1 MKHAFAL
8 TAILLA
14 LASAATAQEK
24 PKVLGE
30 SLNLKRPV
38 AIAIGPSGH
47 VFVLDQGD
55 GTPGSG
61 SIFRVDKN
69 GTTVIAKGL
78 WVPQGLAVYQ
88 KWFFVVD
95 LDQGEPPVI
104 QEYQLLRIDAEG
116 KKEVLLPSKEFLP
129 IGIHAGGSFNM
140 AVDPE
145 SGTLYLADSGGEN
158 SLRQKREGAIY
169 RITGDGK
176 KSIVAREMGIG
187 GSPEQLVLDGQ
198 SHLLVTVPKG
208 QETHTLVRINITN
221 GTSETVADGLE
232 SPSIM
237 WDAHGRL
244 ILGTQMILRPG
255 EKPRPTRVRQD
266 FERLVKTPE
275 ELQKPGVNEKFFEL
289 HRTFSYM
296 SSMKCMDST
305 GKNLLVIHD
314 ASMFGSMFDFTLGS
328 RPTPRKLSSIP
339 LSAVA
344 FEVDETPMPL
354 QTAPAFP
361 NLEWT
366 GWKGETAKGQA
377 NPLRPMVFTHAG
389 DGSKRVFVATEHG
402 VIHVFNNDQ
411 KPQKTS
417 IFLDI
422 QDRVVYRDD
431 QNEEGFL
438 GLTFHPKYKE
448 NGEFFVF
455 YTTKKAKLTNVL
467 SRFKVSKD
475 DPNKADP
482 NSEEELMRFEKPFW
496 NHDGGTL
503 CFGPDGYLYLTHG
516 DGGAANDPFDNGQNL
531 KSLLGKVHR
540 IDVDHKDA
548 GKNYAIPKD
557 NPFVNT
563 KDARP
568 DIWAYGLRNIWRMS
582 FDRKTGQLWAG
593 DVGQNLYEEID
604 LIEKGGNYGWNR
616 REGLHPFGPKG
627 RGYSKEFIDPI
638 WEYHHDVGKCII
650 GGHVYRG
657 PRLPELDGYYLYG
670 DYVSNK
676 IWALRYDE
684 AKKRVV
690 ANRPIKDRG
699 MPMFSFGEDDKGE
712 VYMLTPS
719 VDGKSIWWFT
729 KP

>member
-8 TAILLA
+8 AAILLA
-14 LASAATAQEK
+14 LASAAPAQEK
-24 PKVLGE
+24 PKVLVEGLNKPTAVAVGPGGKVFVTVWPGPQTKGE
-30 SLNLKRPV
+30 GSIIIAENGKAIPFVKGLDSP
-38 AIAIGPSGH
+38 IAI
-47 VFVLDQGD
+47 VAFQQVLFVAE
-55 GTPGSG
+55 
-61 SIFRVDKN
+61 VDR
-69 GTTVIAKGL
+69 I
-78 WVPQGLAVYQ
+78 
-88 KWFFVVD
+88 
-95 LDQGEPPVI
+95 
-104 QEYQLLRIDAEG
+104 LRIDATG
-116 KKEVLLPSKEFLP
+116 KVDQFVRPNAFPKGVPLLTA
-129 IGIHAGGSFNM
+129 IT
-140 AVDPE
+140 VDPE
-145 SGTLYLADSGGEN
+145 TGVVFASDMLSRT
-158 SLRQKREGAIY
+158 IY
-169 RITGDGK
+169 RIDPKGK
-176 KSIVAREMGIG
+176 AQPISVQKDWHFPFAMM
-187 GSPEQLVLDGQ
+187 LDGQ
-198 SHLLVTVPKG
+198 SHLLIRDYGSGELSRVNLATG
-208 QETHTLVRINITN
+208 N
-221 GTSETVADGLE
+221 SENLIEKSKSTGGLA
-232 SPSIM
+232 
-237 WDAHGRL
+237 WDYYGRL
-244 ILGTQMILRPG
+244 LFTKHFQGEIWAVPRPG
-255 EKPRPTRVRQD
+255 QNPEI
-266 FERLVKTPE
+266 LVK
-275 ELQKPGVNEKFFEL
+275 GFEYVP
-289 HRTFSYM
+289 RICQDAS
-296 SSMKCMDST
+296 
-305 GKNLLVIHD
+305 GKNLLIVD
-314 ASMFGSMFDFTLGS
+314 NKAGT
-328 RPTPRKLSSIP
+328 LSSIP
-339 LSAVA
+339 ISIPGW
-344 FEVDETPMPL
+344 EVDETPMPL

-377 NPLRPMVFTHAG
+377 NPLRPMVLTHAG
-389 DGSKRVFVATEHG
+389 DGSNRVFVATEHG
-402 VIHVFNNDQ
+402 VIHAFNNDQ
-411 KPQKTS
+411 KPQKSS

-455 YTTKKAKLTNVL
+455 YTTKKAKQTNVL

-548 GKNYAIPKD
+548 GKNYSIPKD
-557 NPFVNT
+557 NPFIST

-568 DIWAYGLRNIWRMS
+568 EIWAYGLRNIWRMS

-657 PRLPELDGYYLYG
+657 PRLPELDGFYLYG

-690 ANRPIKDRG
+690 ANRPIKDRNL
-699 MPMFSFGEDDKGE
+699 PMFSFGEDEKGE

-729 KP
+729 K

>member
-8 TAILLA
+8 AAILLG
-14 LASAATAQEK
+14 LASAAPAQEK
-24 PKVLGE
+24 PKVLVE
-30 SLNLKRPV
+30 
-38 AIAIGPSGH
+38 
-47 VFVLDQGD
+47 
-55 GTPGSG
+55 
-61 SIFRVDKN
+61 
-69 GTTVIAKGL
+69 GL
-78 WVPQGLAVYQ
+78 EHPNGLAVGPGGKIYVTVAGNPEKQIDGAVILIENGKAVQFASNIGRPTAITAYQ
-88 KWFFVVD
+88 QWLFVATKNEVW
-95 LDQGEPPVI
+95 
-104 QEYQLLRIDAEG
+104 RIDAKG
-116 KKEVLLPSKEFLP
+116 KAEKFVRTEDFPTDEKNLSLV
-129 IGIHAGGSFNM
+129 GITA
-140 AVDPE
+140 DPE
-145 SGTLYLADSGGEN
+145 SGTLYACNLND
-158 SLRQKREGAIY
+158 QAIY
-169 RITGDGK
+169 RIAPNK
-176 KSIVAREMGIG
+176 KVSMAIDKRSFPANNLPMAV
-187 GSPEQLVLDGQ
+187 LLDGQ
-198 SHLLVTVPKG
+198 SQLLIGIFSDGAVVRFNLFDLKSEKLADGLRGGLGMAWDFYGRLFIRNSNFAKGGNPEPVGRILAIPRPGENAIPFADGFSRPSAMCLDANGKGLLVTDSKA
-208 QETHTLVRINITN
+208 
-221 GTSETVADGLE
+221 GT
-232 SPSIM
+232 
-237 WDAHGRL
+237 
-244 ILGTQMILRPG
+244 
-255 EKPRPTRVRQD
+255 
-266 FERLVKTPE
+266 
-275 ELQKPGVNEKFFEL
+275 
-289 HRTFSYM
+289 
-296 SSMKCMDST
+296 
-305 GKNLLVIHD
+305 
-314 ASMFGSMFDFTLGS
+314 
-328 RPTPRKLSSIP
+328 LSSIP
-339 LSAVA
+339 ISIPGW
-344 FEVDETPMPL
+344 EVDETPLPL
-354 QTAPAFP
+354 QTALAFP

-377 NPLRPMVFTHAG
+377 NPLRPMVLTHAG
-389 DGSKRVFVATEHG
+389 DGSNRVFVATEHG

-438 GLTFHPKYKE
+438 GLAFHPKHKE

-455 YTTKKAKLTNVL
+455 YTTKKAKMTNVL

-540 IDVDHKDA
+540 IDVDFKPDEKSDN
-548 GKNYAIPKD
+548 GKKPRNYGIPKD
-557 NPFVNT
+557 NPFVGRT
-563 KDARP
+563 DGSRP
-568 DIWAYGLRNIWRMS
+568 EIWAYGLRNIWRMS

-690 ANRPIKDRG
+690 ANRPIKDRNL
-699 MPMFSFGEDDKGE
+699 PMFSFGEDEKGE

-719 VDGKSIWWFT
+719 VDGKSVWWFA
-729 KP
+729 K

>member
-8 TAILLA
+8 TAILLG
-14 LASAATAQEK
+14 LESAAPAQEK
-24 PKVLGE
+24 PKVLVEG
-30 SLNLKRPV
+30 LKKPV
-38 AIAIGPSGH
+38 AVAIGPGGH
-47 VFVLDQGD
+47 IFILDQGN

-61 SIFRVDKN
+61 ALLRVDKD
-69 GTTVIAKGL
+69 GTTPIAKGF
-78 WVPQGLAVYQ
+78 WVPRCLVVYQ
-88 KWFFVVD
+88 KWLFFVD
-95 LDQGEPPVI
+95 RGTTRPGGPEEGLR
-104 QEYQLLRIDAEG
+104 LLRVDVSG
-116 KKEVLLPSKEFLP
+116 KVEELISAKDLFQIARTDGATS
-129 IGIHAGGSFNM
+129 ITA
-140 AVDPE
+140 DPE
-145 SGTLYLADSGGEN
+145 TGTLYLLDQGGVVFDE
-158 SLRQKREGAIY
+158 RREGAIY
-169 RITGDGK
+169 RITPNGK
-176 KSIVAREMGIG
+176 KSVVATAKSIG
-187 GSPEQLVLDGQ
+187 GLPCGLVLDGQ
-198 SHLLVTVPKG
+198 SHLLVTVS
-208 QETHTLVRINITN
+208 QADAASLIRVNIAN
-221 GTSETVADGLE
+221 GTSETVADGLK
-232 SPSIM
+232 SSSM
-237 WDAHGRL
+237 TWDPHGRL
-244 ILGTQMILRPG
+244 LLLPDQIILRPG
-255 EKPRPTRVRQD
+255 ERPRPIKVLD
-266 FERLVKTPE
+266 
-275 ELQKPGVNEKFFEL
+275 ELKKAEKAENVDLMMKALEWLEVWRRIRGVFCL
-289 HRTFSYM
+289 
-296 SSMKCMDST
+296 DAT
-305 GKNLLVIHD
+305 GKNLLFIDDGIRGLGGIDNPPALLSVPIT
-314 ASMFGSMFDFTLGS
+314 ALAFD
-328 RPTPRKLSSIP
+328 
-339 LSAVA
+339 
-344 FEVDETPMPL
+344 VDETPMPL
-354 QTAPAFP
+354 QTMPAFP

-377 NPLRPMVFTHAG
+377 NPLRPMVLTHAG
-389 DGSKRVFVATEHG
+389 DGSNRVFVATEHG

-438 GLTFHPKYKE
+438 GLAFHPKYKE

-455 YTTKKAKLTNVL
+455 YTTKKAKQTNVL

-516 DGGAANDPFDNGQNL
+516 DGGSFNDPFDNGQNL

-557 NPFVNT
+557 NPFVSM

-568 DIWAYGLRNIWRMS
+568 EIWAYGLRNIWRMS

-690 ANRPIKDRG
+690 ANRPIKDRNL
-699 MPMFSFGEDDKGE
+699 PMFSFGEDEKGE

-719 VDGKSIWWFT
+719 VDGKSIWWLT